1 MAGINSAGVV
11 KDEDNGMFRLVTG
24 SSGQA
29 YNRLDLTSSLSGVI
43 TVEVGV
49 IHKSTAGGTF
59 ANLIFLMSDKSSTP
73 VASIGFDR
81 PGATTTLKY
90 NDGTGWKTTK
100 QLPGTK
106 ITYTPGEYAVVKAVF
121 DLDNGL
127 YDVYYN
133 GVLVFKDIGLRYP
146 AGADSITYL
155 NFGTTKANEEIL
167 FDYIKVYEEE

>member
-11 KDEDNGMFRLVTG
+11 KDEDNGMYRLVTG

-73 VASIGFDR
+73 VASISFDR

-100 QLPGTK
+100 QLPGTV
-106 ITYTPGEYAVVKAVF
+106 ITYTPGEYAVVK
-121 DLDNGL
+121 
-127 YDVYYN
+127 
-133 GVLVFKDIGLRYP
+133 RC
-146 AGADSITYL
+146 SIW
-155 NFGTTKANEEIL
+155 TTAYTTSIITVCWYSKTSAFVIL
-167 FDYIKVYEEE
+167 PERTASLT